1 MAREYKRW
9 IFTKST
15 EYRPDGVLRVGQI
28 LAHPFEPASALH
40 PAGPPELS
48 DDVTLEESELDEVAT
63 SQANELS
70 LHFGL
75 YADLGG
81 IAPVGS
87 SANTTTSKTQSQEW
101 QIDKISSKIITP
113 SISYVETCL
122 RHGDVP
128 VKLKGVWLFKKRL
141 YMITGTR
148 VVQGARMATTNQQT
162 FTAGVDTQGDGTSV
176 GVPVHVGASGGIQKH
191 ASQGLSFGR
200 ATDFVFAYRLQEI
213 FYYGVGKME
222 HHPFNKGET
231 SGVDS
236 VGTEQELEDEYDDFE
251 VLRIDDE
258 DFDGEGFDGIQEVE
272 IPGTQSDSILRQR
285 LDGME

>member
-1 MAREYKRW
+1 MTREYKRW

-15 EYRPDGVLRVGQI
+15 EYRPNGVLRVGQI
-28 LAHPFEPASALH
+28 LAQPFEPASALH

-48 DDVTLEESELDEVAT
+48 DDVTLEESELDEVAA

-75 YADLGG
+75 YADLSG
-81 IAPVGS
+81 IAPAGS
-87 SANTTTSKTQSQEW
+87 SANTTASKAQSQEW

-128 VKLKGVWLFKKRL
+128 AKLKDVWFFKKRL

-162 FTAGVDTQGDGTSV
+162 FTAGVEAQGDGTSS
-176 GVPVHVGASGGIQKH
+176 GVPVQIGTSGGIQKH

-213 FYYGVGKME
+213 FYYGVSKME

-231 SGVDS
+231 SSLDS
-236 VGTEQELEDEYDDFE
+236 AGPGQELEDDFDDFE
-251 VLRIDDE
+251 MLRIDDE
-258 DFDGEGFDGIQEVE
+258 DFDGEGFDGIQEVD
-272 IPGTQSDSILRQR
+272 IPGTQSESILRQR
-285 LDGME
+285 FEGME